1 MTKRFKEPTVN
12 FDQSCI
18 SKFTSVRIATLRMQC
33 MMGRIIILNVDDK
46 RSIFPGDSRTKK
58 PVQEDNE
65 RSLSGPE
72 PEKPGL

>member
-1 MTKRFKEPTVN
+1 
-12 FDQSCI
+12 
-18 SKFTSVRIATLRMQC
+18 

-65 RSLSGPE
+65 RSLNGPE

>member
-1 MTKRFKEPTVN
+1 
-12 FDQSCI
+12 
-18 SKFTSVRIATLRMQC
+18 